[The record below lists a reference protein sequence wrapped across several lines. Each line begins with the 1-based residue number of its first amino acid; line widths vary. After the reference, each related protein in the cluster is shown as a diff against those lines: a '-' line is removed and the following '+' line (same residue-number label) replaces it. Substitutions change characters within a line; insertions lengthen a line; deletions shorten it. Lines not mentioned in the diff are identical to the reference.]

1 MSDTVLVAVLSCAGT
16 LIGSIFGI
24 LAAQK
29 LTNFRLQELEKKVE
43 KHNNLV
49 ERMVEVEARSKGNT
63 RRIETLEQVTEHL
76 REVKNND

>member
-1 MSDTVLVAVLSCAGT
+1 MTDTVLVAVLSCVGT
-16 LIGSIFGI
+16 LIGTIGGI

-63 RRIETLEQVTEHL
+63 RRIETLEKVTEHL
-76 REVKNND
+76 REVKND